1 MAQTWKYAIGLGLL
15 GSALVSIGLLGTS
28 VFLAL
33 RSGEPA
39 AMVGSAG
46 LAQIGG
52 AITNVVLLW
61 RYLPTRGRDMEAE
74 DDDDE

>member
-1 MAQTWKYAIGLGLL
+1 MVK
-15 GSALVSIGLLGTS
+15 VS
-28 VFLAL
+28 FE
-33 RSGEPA
+33 RS

-61 RYLPTRGRDMEAE
+61 RYLPTRGRDIEAE